1 MRGLIYRLTEPAGT
15 IPDERKIF
23 SNHDLKILIVP
34 LFLEQFLE
42 VLVGVSDTFMVSYA
56 GEAAV
61 SGVSLVNM
69 FNTVFIFLF
78 SALAAGGAVVVSQY
92 IGSRDEKNG
101 DLSAGQLIM
110 IAAVFSAAV
119 TVFSLALNRQIL
131 RLLFGEVDP
140 DVMEACVTYLQ
151 ISAYSYPA
159 IAIYNAGA
167 AVCRSMGKTGVTM
180 NISLAANGINIAG
193 NAVGVFVLHAGVAGV
208 AYPSL
213 IARTFSAV
221 IVLFL
226 CFRKKRFPHGVR
238 LAWNTIFRWESSMVK
253 RILGIAVPNGIE
265 NGLFQLTKVAL
276 SSITALFG
284 TVQIA
289 ANGVAQSFWSVAAL
303 MGTALGLAFVT
314 VIGQCMGAG
323 DTEAAEYYM
332 KKLLR
337 ITLLASILWNILILA
352 VTPLVLKG
360 YALSDET
367 ADLVAVLVIIHNI
380 FNALF
385 YPLSGAL
392 ANGLRAA
399 GDVRYTMYVSV
410 FSTIGCRVVFSILF
424 GIFLDLGVIGIA
436 FAMCLDWMIRGNVLL
451 DPFPERKVERV
462 PGDRIRNCYRQ
473 GSRGNESVSSRLS
486 VFLLGGIDGKIFPD
500 QSRSVEPVQDQAG
513 SKGDHLFQRNP
524 LSVHFPLT
532 VDHTERNGK
541 IGDDQVGLKAG
552 VTGKAV
558 IFSEKVFPEQIR
570 RVQPLRKMPFA

>member
-34 LFLEQFLE
+34 LFLEQLLE

-78 SALAAGGAVVVSQY
+78 SALAVGGAVVVSQY

-101 DLSAGQLIM
+101 NLSAGQLVM

-119 TVFSLALNRQIL
+119 TVFSLALNRQLL
-131 RLLFGEVDP
+131 RVLFGEVDP

-167 AVCRSMGKTGVTM
+167 AVYRSMGKTGVTM
-180 NISLAANGINIAG
+180 NISLAANGINIVG
-193 NAVGVFVLHAGVAGV
+193 NAVGVFILHAGVAGV

-221 IVLFL
+221 VILIL
-226 CFRKKRFPHGVR
+226 CFRKKNCPVSVR
-238 LAWNTIFRWESSMVK
+238 LVGKNIFRWEGSMVK
-253 RILGIAVPNGIE
+253 RILSIAVPNGIE

-314 VIGQCMGAG
+314 VIGQCMGAE

-337 ITLLASILWNILILA
+337 ITFLASILWNALILA
-352 VTPLVLKG
+352 ATPLVLKG
-360 YALSDET
+360 YALSDEA
-367 ADLVAVLVIIHNI
+367 ADLVVVLVIIHNI

-399 GDVRYTMYVSV
+399 GDVRYTMYVSI
-410 FSTIGCRVVFSILF
+410 FSTIGCRVVFSVLF

-436 FAMCLDWMIRGNVLL
+436 FAMCLDWMIRAMFFWIRFRRGKWKE
-451 DPFPERKVERV
+451 FRV
-462 PGDRIRNCYRQ
+462 
-473 GSRGNESVSSRLS
+473 
-486 VFLLGGIDGKIFPD
+486 
-500 QSRSVEPVQDQAG
+500 
-513 SKGDHLFQRNP
+513 
-524 LSVHFPLT
+524 
-532 VDHTERNGK
+532 
-541 IGDDQVGLKAG
+541 IG
-552 VTGKAV
+552 
-558 IFSEKVFPEQIR
+558 
-570 RVQPLRKMPFA
+570 

>member
-34 LFLEQFLE
+34 LFLEQLLE

-92 IGSRDEKNG
+92 IGSRNEKNG
-101 DLSAGQLIM
+101 NLSAGQLVM

-119 TVFSLALNRQIL
+119 TVFSLALNRQLL
-131 RLLFGEVDP
+131 RVLFGEVDP

-167 AVCRSMGKTGVTM
+167 AVYRSMGKTGVTM
-180 NISLAANGINIAG
+180 NISLAANGINIVG
-193 NAVGVFVLHAGVAGV
+193 NAVGVFILHAGVAGV

-221 IVLFL
+221 VILIL
-226 CFRKKRFPHGVR
+226 CFRKKNCPVSVR
-238 LAWNTIFRWESSMVK
+238 LVGKNIFRWEGSMVK
-253 RILGIAVPNGIE
+253 RILSIAVPNGIE

-314 VIGQCMGAG
+314 VIGQCMGAE

-337 ITLLASILWNILILA
+337 ITFLASILWNALILA
-352 VTPLVLKG
+352 ATPLVLKG
-360 YALSDET
+360 YALSDEA
-367 ADLVAVLVIIHNI
+367 ADLVVVLVIIHNI

-399 GDVRYTMYVSV
+399 GDVRYTMYVSI
-410 FSTIGCRVVFSILF
+410 FSTIGCRVVFSVLI

-436 FAMCLDWMIRGNVLL
+436 FAMCLDWMIRAMFFWIRFRRGKWKE
-451 DPFPERKVERV
+451 FRV
-462 PGDRIRNCYRQ
+462 
-473 GSRGNESVSSRLS
+473 
-486 VFLLGGIDGKIFPD
+486 
-500 QSRSVEPVQDQAG
+500 
-513 SKGDHLFQRNP
+513 
-524 LSVHFPLT
+524 
-532 VDHTERNGK
+532 
-541 IGDDQVGLKAG
+541 IG
-552 VTGKAV
+552 
-558 IFSEKVFPEQIR
+558 
-570 RVQPLRKMPFA
+570 

>member
-1 MRGLIYRLTEPAGT
+1 
-15 IPDERKIF
+15 
-23 SNHDLKILIVP
+23 
-34 LFLEQFLE
+34 
-42 VLVGVSDTFMVSYA
+42 MVSYA

-101 DLSAGQLIM
+101 NLSAGQLVM

-119 TVFSLALNRQIL
+119 TVFSLALNRQLL
-131 RLLFGEVDP
+131 RVLFGEVDP

-167 AVCRSMGKTGVTM
+167 AVYRSMGKTGVTM
-180 NISLAANGINIAG
+180 NISLAANGINIVG
-193 NAVGVFVLHAGVAGV
+193 NAVGVFILHAGVAGV

-221 IVLFL
+221 VILIL
-226 CFRKKRFPHGVR
+226 CFRKKNCPVSVR
-238 LAWNTIFRWESSMVK
+238 LVGKNIFRWEGSMVK
-253 RILGIAVPNGIE
+253 RILSIAVPNGIE

-303 MGTALGLAFVT
+303 MRTALGLAFVT

-337 ITLLASILWNILILA
+337 ITFLASILWNALILA
-352 VTPLVLKG
+352 ATPLVLKG
-360 YALSDET
+360 YALSDEA
-367 ADLVAVLVIIHNI
+367 ADLVVVLVIIHNI

-399 GDVRYTMYVSV
+399 GDVRYTMYVSI
-410 FSTIGCRVVFSILF
+410 FSTIGCRVVFSVLI

-436 FAMCLDWMIRGNVLL
+436 FAMCLDWMIRAMFFWIRFRRGKWKE
-451 DPFPERKVERV
+451 FRV
-462 PGDRIRNCYRQ
+462 
-473 GSRGNESVSSRLS
+473 
-486 VFLLGGIDGKIFPD
+486 
-500 QSRSVEPVQDQAG
+500 
-513 SKGDHLFQRNP
+513 
-524 LSVHFPLT
+524 
-532 VDHTERNGK
+532 
-541 IGDDQVGLKAG
+541 IG
-552 VTGKAV
+552 
-558 IFSEKVFPEQIR
+558 
-570 RVQPLRKMPFA
+570 

>member
-23 SNHDLKILIVP
+23 SNHDLQFLIVP
-34 LFLEQFLE
+34 LFLEQLLE

-78 SALAAGGAVVVSQY
+78 SALAVGGAVVVSQY

-101 DLSAGQLIM
+101 NLSAGQLVM

-119 TVFSLALNRQIL
+119 TVFSLALNRQLL
-131 RLLFGEVDP
+131 RVLFGEVDP

-167 AVCRSMGKTGVTM
+167 AVYRSMGKTGVTM
-180 NISLAANGINIAG
+180 NISLAANGINIVG
-193 NAVGVFVLHAGVAGV
+193 NAVGVFILHAGVAGV

-221 IVLFL
+221 VILIL
-226 CFRKKRFPHGVR
+226 CFRKKNCPVSVR
-238 LAWNTIFRWESSMVK
+238 LVGKNIFRWEGSMVK
-253 RILGIAVPNGIE
+253 RILSIAVPNGIE

-314 VIGQCMGAG
+314 VIGQCMGAE

-337 ITLLASILWNILILA
+337 ITFLASILWNALILA
-352 VTPLVLKG
+352 ATPLVLKG
-360 YALSDET
+360 YALSDEA
-367 ADLVAVLVIIHNI
+367 ADLVVVLVIIHNI

-399 GDVRYTMYVSV
+399 GDVRYTMYVSI
-410 FSTIGCRVVFSILF
+410 FSTIGCRVVFSVLF

-436 FAMCLDWMIRGNVLL
+436 FAMCLDWMIRAMFFWIRFRRGKWKE
-451 DPFPERKVERV
+451 FRV
-462 PGDRIRNCYRQ
+462 
-473 GSRGNESVSSRLS
+473 
-486 VFLLGGIDGKIFPD
+486 
-500 QSRSVEPVQDQAG
+500 
-513 SKGDHLFQRNP
+513 
-524 LSVHFPLT
+524 
-532 VDHTERNGK
+532 
-541 IGDDQVGLKAG
+541 IG
-552 VTGKAV
+552 
-558 IFSEKVFPEQIR
+558 
-570 RVQPLRKMPFA
+570 

>member
-1 MRGLIYRLTEPAGT
+1 MKQLIRRLTEPAVS
-15 IPDERKIF
+15 IPDERKLF
-23 SNHDLKILIVP
+23 SDHALKLLILP
-34 LFLEQFLE
+34 LFLEQLLE

-78 SALAAGGAVVVSQY
+78 AALAAGGAVVVSQY

-101 DLSAGQLIM
+101 NLSAGQLVM
-110 IAAVFSAAV
+110 IASVFSVAV
-119 TVFSLALNRQIL
+119 MIFSLVLNRQLL
-131 RLLFGEVDP
+131 RLLFGEVDQ
-140 DVMEACVTYLQ
+140 DVMEACVTYLR

-159 IAIYNAGA
+159 IAVYNAGA
-167 AVCRSMGKTGVTM
+167 AIYRSMGKTNVTM

-193 NAVGVFVLHAGVAGV
+193 NAIGVFVFHAGVAGV

-221 IVLFL
+221 VILVL
-226 CFRKKRFPHGVR
+226 CFRKEKHETQKCRKQRAEPLSDSVRVR
-238 LAWNTIFRWESSMVK
+238 LKWKNIFQWEGSMVK

-332 KKLLR
+332 RKLLR
-337 ITLLASILWNILILA
+337 ITFLASILWNGLILLA
-352 VTPLVLKG
+352 APFVLRG
-360 YALSDET
+360 YAISDE
-367 ADLVAVLVIIHNI
+367 AAHLVVILVIIHNL

-392 ANGLRAA
+392 ANGLRAS
-399 GDVRYTMYVSV
+399 GDVKYTMYVSI
-410 FSTIGCRVVFSILF
+410 FSTIGCRVVFSVLF
-424 GIFLDLGVIGIA
+424 GICLNLGVIGIA
-436 FAMCLDWMIRGNVLL
+436 FAMCLDWMIRAA
-451 DPFPERKVERV
+451 FFW
-462 PGDRIRNCYRQ
+462 IR
-473 GSRGNESVSSRLS
+473 
-486 VFLLGGIDGKIFPD
+486 
-500 QSRSVEPVQDQAG
+500 
-513 SKGDHLFQRNP
+513 FQR
-524 LSVHFPLT
+524 
-532 VDHTERNGK
+532 GK
-541 IGDDQVGLKAG
+541 WKEFRVIG
-552 VTGKAV
+552 
-558 IFSEKVFPEQIR
+558 
-570 RVQPLRKMPFA
+570 

>member
-1 MRGLIYRLTEPAGT
+1 MKDKRGILMRGLIYRLTEPAGT

-23 SNHDLKILIVP
+23 SNHDLKILIAP
-34 LFLEQFLE
+34 LFLEQLLE

-101 DLSAGQLIM
+101 NLSAGQLVM

-119 TVFSLALNRQIL
+119 TVFSLALNRQLL

-140 DVMEACVTYLQ
+140 DVMEVCVTYLQ

-167 AVCRSMGKTGVTM
+167 AVYRSMGKTGVTM
-180 NISLAANGINIAG
+180 NISLAANGINIVG
-193 NAVGVFVLHAGVAGV
+193 NAVGVFILHAGVAGV

-221 IVLFL
+221 VILIL
-226 CFRKKRFPHGVR
+226 CFRKKNCPVSVR
-238 LAWNTIFRWESSMVK
+238 LVGKNIFRWEGSMVK
-253 RILGIAVPNGIE
+253 RILSIAVPNGIE

-337 ITLLASILWNILILA
+337 ITFLASILWNALILA
-352 VTPLVLKG
+352 ATPLVLKG
-360 YALSDET
+360 YALSDEA
-367 ADLVAVLVIIHNI
+367 ADLVVVLVIIHNI

-399 GDVRYTMYVSV
+399 GDVRYTMYVSI
-410 FSTIGCRVVFSILF
+410 FSTIGCRVVFSVLI

-436 FAMCLDWMIRGNVLL
+436 FAMCLDWMIRAMFFWIRFRRGKWKE
-451 DPFPERKVERV
+451 FRV
-462 PGDRIRNCYRQ
+462 
-473 GSRGNESVSSRLS
+473 
-486 VFLLGGIDGKIFPD
+486 
-500 QSRSVEPVQDQAG
+500 
-513 SKGDHLFQRNP
+513 
-524 LSVHFPLT
+524 
-532 VDHTERNGK
+532 
-541 IGDDQVGLKAG
+541 IG
-552 VTGKAV
+552 
-558 IFSEKVFPEQIR
+558 
-570 RVQPLRKMPFA
+570 